1 MRAGYLASSR
11 KSHWRQLSRS
21 GAKWKRRTWRSS
33 KQLFPCSRCRCL
45 PTSVSHNL
53 PCCLY
58 IYIHVCEGCSQRE
71 EVRRTCLC
79 SWFRLRLCCF
89 SVCAPRLRLGC
100 ASICQSV
107 NLSIYRADA
116 DHQGDLF
123 YQSNSWTPDYSGMPV
138 AYDWAVANGPPMP
151 TRDLRPEIGLD
162 RAVDLAAAADLAAVW
177 WHLPCERATVV

>member
-1 MRAGYLASSR
+1 MGMFADMAEQHPLLSMSTRFVDHSQFTIKERARLLSTDVLISVWVRDYAASR
-11 KSHWRQLSRS
+11 FVPR
-21 GAKWKRRTWRSS
+21 
-33 KQLFPCSRCRCL
+33 
-45 PTSVSHNL
+45 
-53 PCCLY
+53 
-58 IYIHVCEGCSQRE
+58 
-71 EVRRTCLC
+71 
-79 SWFRLRLCCF
+79 
-89 SVCAPRLRLGC
+89 VCAWGVC
-100 ASICQSV
+100 V
-107 NLSIYRADA
+107 NLSICLADA